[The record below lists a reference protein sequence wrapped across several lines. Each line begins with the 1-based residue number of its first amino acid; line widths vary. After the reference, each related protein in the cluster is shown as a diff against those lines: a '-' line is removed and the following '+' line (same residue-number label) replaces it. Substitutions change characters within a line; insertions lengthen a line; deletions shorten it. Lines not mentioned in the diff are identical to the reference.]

1 MEPQSS
7 GQDICLEEQT
17 SSSSPLAAAVVSSS
31 NSFNNNL
38 CIKNNNMS
46 DLGGEESQFDTSRVS
61 QKYPGFVDFK
71 FNYPSTS
78 AMRRTYSIIEECVAL
93 RITSMQLRRLARNLM
108 KEDLLAASASTQF
121 ISLLKPSALCASE
134 MSSSTN
140 MSAGLIPIT
149 DCELDPVAM
158 KIDHLRMHSACN
170 GDCYFWK
177 LYEVARCGWRLPNQ
191 DFKVRRISRNHS
203 PFDSFGSYSQDA
215 FNKQMSLAGA
225 VEEVPYGEDVVINP
239 LLSVIRNSD
248 MWRAHGVGVCV
259 TDEVSL
265 REANSRLDAAIKVRV
280 CLDAGASGQNANQ
293 PDFPFSY
300 ASIQDAVALMS
311 PGCFMAKLDLAHMY
325 LTLGLSLESR
335 RFFGFT
341 NRGRRWRYKRMPFGV
356 KLASCVLTTF
366 MAEVLEIARFEGV
379 MLAIVYVDDWFI
391 VGATYAECLKN
402 MKTVMAILKRHG
414 WSIEETK
421 TTLPCQRTEF
431 IGIELDSISMTV
443 SIVPEK
449 AESVLFKFKRAA
461 QMLDDLTLS
470 STLVRS
476 LAGNCMWFSSVVST
490 GKIYTFPL
498 FKLVRLIDSKG
509 AGRARCHALFHKAF
523 AWWQVTLECWIS
535 GSVLSTNVKVIC
547 SNLVSSSIVMQQ
559 DAGDEGLGYFWVTV
573 KDQFKH
579 LQFAACLLPSSDD
592 TLSTSSTF
600 KELSTLAWAL
610 PLHMD
615 WSDRLLI
622 VVFDSSAAAFAI
634 NHGASSS
641 ESCMTLIESIYMT
654 CDSYNITLVAL
665 WVPREQNT
673 FSDMLTHICVHNRT
687 SHLEGEFEL

>member
-1 MEPQSS
+1 MEPPSNW
-7 GQDICLEEQT
+7 QDECLEEQT

-31 NSFNNNL
+31 YSVSKNI
-38 CIKNNNMS
+38 CIKSNNMDVHGS
-46 DLGGEESQFDTSRVS
+46 EDSQPHFSTVS

-71 FNYPSTS
+71 FDYPSS
-78 AMRRTYSIIEECVAL
+78 LAMRRTYRLIEECIAHRV
-93 RITSMQLRRLARNLM
+93 TSMQLRRLARNLM
-108 KEDLLAASASTQF
+108 KEELLAVSASSKF
-121 ISLLKPSALCASE
+121 ISLMKPSALCASE
-134 MSSSTN
+134 MCTTLN
-140 MSAGLIPIT
+140 MSAGLTPIA
-149 DCELDPVAM
+149 DCDLVPEAM
-158 KIDHLRMHSACN
+158 KVDHLRMHFACD

-191 DFKVRRISRNHS
+191 DFKVRRITRNHS
-203 PFDSFGSYSQDA
+203 PFDSFGSYSQEA
-215 FNKQMSLAGA
+215 FDKQMSLAGA
-225 VEEVPYGEDVVINP
+225 VEEVPFDEEVVINP

-248 MWRAHGVGVCV
+248 MWRAQGVGVCV
-259 TDEVSL
+259 TDEASL
-265 REANSRLDAAIKVRV
+265 REANLRLDAPIKVRV

-300 ASIQDAVALMS
+300 ASIQDAVALMT

-335 RFFGFT
+335 QFFGFT

-356 KLASCVLTTF
+356 KLASCVLTAF

-402 MKTVMAILKRHG
+402 MKIIMAILKRHG

-443 SIVPEK
+443 SIAPEK

-461 QMLDDLTLS
+461 QMMNDSTLS

-476 LAGNCMWFSSVVST
+476 LAGNCMWFSSVVNT

-498 FKLVRLIDSKG
+498 FKLVRLIDDRK
-509 AGRARCHALFHKAF
+509 AGHARCQVLFQKAF
-523 AWWQVTLECWIS
+523 SWWQKTLECWIS
-535 GSVLSTNVKVIC
+535 GAVMRSNVRVIC

-573 KDQFKH
+573 KDDFKH
-579 LQFAACLLPSSDD
+579 LQFAACLLPSSTD
-592 TLSTSSTF
+592 TIPSSSTF

-610 PLHMD
+610 PLHIE

-641 ESCMTLIESIYMT
+641 DSCMSLIETIYMT
-654 CDSYNITLVAL
+654 CDSFNITLVAL

-687 SHLEGEFEL
+687 THLEGEFDL

>member
-1 MEPQSS
+1 MEPPSS
-7 GQDICLEEQT
+7 WQDECLEEQT

-31 NSFNNNL
+31 NSFSDNL
-38 CIKNNNMS
+38 CIKINNMS
-46 DLGGEESQFDTSRVS
+46 HVGEDENQTYMSKVS
-61 QKYPGFVDFK
+61 QKFPGFIDFK
-71 FNYPSTS
+71 FDYPSSS
-78 AMRRTYSIIEECVAL
+78 AMRRTYHIIEECVAF
-93 RITSMQLRRLARNLM
+93 RVTSMQLRRLARNLI
-108 KEDLLAASASTQF
+108 KEELLAASASSHF
-121 ISLLKPSALCASE
+121 ISLFKPSALCAGE
-134 MSSSTN
+134 MCATSN
-140 MSAGLIPIT
+140 MSAGLTPIT
-149 DCELDPVAM
+149 DCDLDPEAM
-158 KIDHLRMHSACN
+158 KIDHLRMHSVCN

-191 DFKVRRISRNHS
+191 LFKVRRITRNHS
-203 PFDSFGSYSQDA
+203 PFDAFGSYSQDA
-215 FNKQMSLAGA
+215 FHKQMSLAGA
-225 VEEVPYGEDVVINP
+225 VEEVPQGEDVVINP

-248 MWRAHGVGVCV
+248 MWRAQGVGVCV
-259 TDEVSL
+259 TDEASL
-265 REANSRLDAAIKVRV
+265 REANSRLEVAIKVRV

-300 ASIQDAVALMS
+300 ASIQDAVALMT

-325 LTLGLSLESR
+325 LTLGLSLDSR
-335 RFFGFT
+335 RFFGFS
-341 NRGRRWRYKRMPFGV
+341 NRGKRWRYKRMPFGV
-356 KLASCVLTTF
+356 KLASCVLTAF

-402 MKTVMAILKRHG
+402 MKIIMAILKRHG

-461 QMLDDLTLS
+461 QMLNDSTLS

-476 LAGNCMWFSSVVST
+476 LAGNCMWFSSVVNT

-498 FKLVRLIDSKG
+498 FKLVRLMDSKG
-509 AGRARCHALFHKAF
+509 AGRARCYALFHKAF
-523 AWWQVTLECWIS
+523 EWWQVTLGRWIS
-535 GSVLSTNVKVIC
+535 GAVMSSNVRVIC

-573 KDQFKH
+573 KDEFKH
-579 LQFAACLLPSSDD
+579 LQFAACLLPTTDD
-592 TLSTSSTF
+592 LLPTSSTF

-610 PLHMD
+610 PLHVD

-654 CDSYNITLVAL
+654 CDSFNITLVAL
-665 WVPREQNT
+665 WVPREHNT

-687 SHLEGEFEL
+687 THLEGEFDL